1 MGSTN
6 CAANYRPDIDGLR
19 AVAVMTVVLYH
30 AWPKWLMGGF
40 VGVDIFFVISGFLIS
55 SIILHQLRENTFSI
69 ADFYARRVRRIFPAL
84 LLVMACTILFG
95 WYVLLPDE
103 FVQLGKHT
111 LAGAGFTSNFVLWS
125 ESGYF
130 DGPGTTKPL
139 LHLWSLGIEEQFY
152 IVWPLILAASAQCRA
167 RFILISSVIF
177 LISMGANLWF
187 VQDHPIAAFFSPL
200 TRFWEL
206 MAGGVAAWLVINKVD
221 VKLPR
226 AAWSVAGALLLLA
239 AFSLINTQSMFPG
252 LWALLPVGGT
262 FCLLLA
268 GGGAPVNRVLAAR
281 PLVIVGLMSYPLY
294 LWHWP
299 LLSYAY
305 ILLGEKPDAAVK
317 GGLLL
322 AALLLAALTYR
333 FVELPI
339 RHRRTRGRATRR
351 LATGMGLAALCGIAV
366 MVRLVPER
374 IETNGAGIY
383 LAALNDAEFP
393 SPTMG
398 PFTYDGI
405 MFQRIQTKAR
415 DVTVFLG
422 DSVVQQYGP
431 RIAAQLARD
440 PSRFNSVIFA
450 TAGGCPPLRHTVR
463 LPKLRFPMC
472 PQTVAAAYRLAST
485 PEVKKVVIGAAWY
498 GYFNPAQ
505 RELVYDDGA
514 VRADFP
520 SSRAQELALMSLEQS
535 IAQLRTLGKDV
546 YLVLQP
552 PAGAEFDPRSMY
564 TGSRL
569 DELRPRLHIKPFDIV
584 AFNARVRAQRS
595 RLVAIAAKTGARIID
610 PSKAMCSAV
619 ICPVVAADGAPLY
632 TDSIHMRP
640 VYTRKVA
647 HFLDQ
652 TITAS
657 ATQR

>member
-1 MGSTN
+1 MHMGSPN
-6 CAANYRPDIDGLR
+6 CSANYRPDIDGLR
-19 AVAVMTVVLYH
+19 AVAVMAVVVYH
-30 AWPKWLMGGF
+30 AWPKWLAGGF

-55 SIILHQLRENTFSI
+55 SIILHQLREQTFSI

-84 LLVMACTILFG
+84 VLVMTCTIVFG

-130 DGPGTTKPL
+130 DSPGNTKPL

-152 IVWPLILAASAQCRA
+152 IVWPLILAASAQFRA
-167 RFILISSVIF
+167 RFILMSSVIF

-187 VQDHPIAAFFSPL
+187 VQDHPTAAFFSPL

-206 MAGGVAAWLVINKVD
+206 MAGGVAAWLVINKAD
-221 VKLPR
+221 VKVPR
-226 AAWSVAGALLLLA
+226 AALSIAGAILLA
-239 AFSLINTQSMFPG
+239 AALLLINTQSLFPG
-252 LWALLPVGGT
+252 LWALLPVMGT

-268 GGGAPVNRVLAAR
+268 GSGGPVNRALSRR
-281 PLVIVGLMSYPLY
+281 PLVAVGLISYPLY

-299 LLSYAY
+299 LLSYAC
-305 ILLGEKPDAAVK
+305 ILLGEKPAAVVK
-317 GGLLL
+317 GGLML
-322 AALLLAALTYR
+322 AAVLLAALTYR
-333 FVELPI
+333 FVELPV
-339 RHRRTRGRATRR
+339 RRARATGR
-351 LATGMGLAALCGIAV
+351 LATGMCLVALCGTAV
-366 MVRLVPER
+366 MVRLVTER

-383 LAALNDAEFP
+383 IAALNDAEFP

-398 PFTYDGI
+398 PFKYDGI
-405 MFQRIQTKAR
+405 VFQRIQTKAL
-415 DVTVFLG
+415 DLTVFLG

-431 RIAAQLARD
+431 RIAAQLAHD
-440 PSRFNSVIFA
+440 PSRYNSVIFA
-450 TAGGCPPLRHTVR
+450 TAGGCPPLKNTVP
-463 LPKLRFPMC
+463 LPRLRFPMC

-498 GYFNPAQ
+498 GYFSPAQ
-505 RELVYDDGA
+505 RELVYDDGS
-514 VRADFP
+514 VRAQFP
-520 SSRAQELALMSLEQS
+520 STRAQELAFMSLQES
-535 IAQLRTLGKDV
+535 IARLRALGKDV

-564 TGSRL
+564 TGSRF
-569 DELRPRLHIKPFDIV
+569 DELRPRLHIKPFDII
-584 AFNARVRAQRS
+584 AFNARIGAQRS
-595 RLVAIAAKTGARIID
+595 RLVAIALKTGARIID
-610 PSKAMCSAV
+610 PSNTMCSAV
-619 ICPVVAADGAPLY
+619 FCPVVAADGAPLY

-652 TITAS
+652 TIS
-657 ATQR
+657 RP

>member
-1 MGSTN
+1 MDMGPPN
-6 CAANYRPDIDGLR
+6 CSASYRPDIDGLR
-19 AVAVMTVVLYH
+19 AVAVITVLVYH
-30 AWPKWLMGGF
+30 AWPKWLAGGF

-55 SIILHQLRENTFSI
+55 SIILHQLRERTFSI
-69 ADFYARRVRRIFPAL
+69 ADFYDRRVRRIFPAL
-84 LLVMACTILFG
+84 LLVMTCTMLFG

-103 FVQLGKHT
+103 FAQLGKHI

-130 DGPGTTKPL
+130 DSPGNTKPL

-152 IVWPLILAASAQCRA
+152 IVWPLILAASAQFRA

-177 LISMGANLWF
+177 LISMGANLWL
-187 VQDHPIAAFFSPL
+187 VQDHPSAAFFSPL

-206 MAGGVAAWLVINKVD
+206 MAGGVAAWLVINKVA
-221 VKLPR
+221 LPR
-226 AAWSVAGALLLLA
+226 AALSVAGALLLAA
-239 AFSLINTQSMFPG
+239 AFSLINTQSTFPG
-252 LWALLPVGGT
+252 LWALLPVAGT

-268 GGGAPVNRVLAAR
+268 GGEGPVNRLLASR
-281 PLVIVGLMSYPLY
+281 PLVVVGLISYPLY

-322 AALLLAALTYR
+322 AAVLLAALTYR
-333 FVELPI
+333 FVELPV
-339 RHRRTRGRATRR
+339 RRARATRR
-351 LATGMGLAALCGIAV
+351 LATGMCLVALCGTAV
-366 MVRLVPER
+366 MVRLVSER

-393 SPTMG
+393 GPTMG
-398 PFTYDGI
+398 PFKYDGI
-405 MFQRIQTKAR
+405 TFQRIQTSAQ
-415 DVTVFLG
+415 DLTVFLG

-440 PSRFNSVIFA
+440 PSRYNSVIFA
-450 TAGGCPPLRHTVR
+450 TAGGCPPLKNTVP

-472 PQTVAAAYRLAST
+472 PRTVAAAYRLAST
-485 PEVKKVVIGAAWY
+485 AAVKKVVIGAAWY
-498 GYFNPAQ
+498 GYFSPAQ

-514 VRADFP
+514 VRAQFP
-520 SSRAQELALMSLEQS
+520 SAQAQELALMSLEDS
-535 IAQLRTLGKDV
+535 IAQLRALGKVV

-584 AFNARVRAQRS
+584 AFNARIRAPRS
-595 RLVAIAAKTGARIID
+595 RLFAIAAKSGARIID
-610 PSKAMCSAV
+610 PSSAMCSAV

-652 TITAS
+652 TIT
-657 ATQR
+657 RP